1 MEIYVF
7 VFVCV
12 QVYITKKYKKY
23 RKKCRKM
30 KKDDFSCLGEAE
42 IEPLNVDKKIA
53 HFEGSERFLYMAR
66 CAVVATKSR

>member
-30 KKDDFSCLGEAE
+30 KKDDFSCLGDSKIYAWK
-42 IEPLNVDKKIA
+42 KKIA